1 MDLVWEHGEKTG
13 SVFRCKYCREAKS
26 GGGATRLKEHL
37 EHQCK
42 NVKNYPFVPLDGH
55 VWVWTTTTSTRI
67 CIFASSSTPA
77 TICSIHR
84 SHRVRSI

>member
-1 MDLVWEHGEKTG
+1 MMDLVWEHGEKTG

-42 NVKNYPFVPLDGH
+42 HVKNYPFVPLDRSCMGMDNH
-55 VWVWTTTTSTRI
+55 HLHPHMHIRI
-67 CIFASSSTPA
+67 
-77 TICSIHR
+77 
-84 SHRVRSI
+84 